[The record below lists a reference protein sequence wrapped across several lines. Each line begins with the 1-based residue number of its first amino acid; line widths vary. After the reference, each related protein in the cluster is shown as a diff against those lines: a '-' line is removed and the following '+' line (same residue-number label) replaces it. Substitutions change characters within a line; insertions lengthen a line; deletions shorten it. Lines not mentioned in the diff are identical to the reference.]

1 MAVVQISRIQVRRGQ
16 KNQGSGLPQLASGEM
31 AWAIDSQEMFVGNG
45 AVAEGAPYVG
55 NTKILTEHDNLLD
68 FVEQYVY
75 KNFVGSSVQTGSD
88 PNFPVKR
95 SINERLD
102 DSVSVLSFGAVGDGS
117 TDNTAAIQRAI
128 DQLFLNPATIN
139 TADSR
144 VILTVPAG
152 TYILSAP
159 IYVPSNCNIIGA
171 GIGKTVFLHAH
182 NQPAFIFVNDT
193 STAALRSSLVSTTF
207 NNQPKNIAMAGFSV
221 NSIVAT
227 ETMMQLDAVRDSV
240 FEHIAF
246 NGAWSSLDGSNTDN
260 VGFAL
265 AAVSDIV
272 TCERLYFTQC
282 KVSGFSYGIYSDFDI
297 NGCLWDQCEFDTGYR
312 GVSFGLNSN
321 LFSAGQLTGPRLSTI
336 SNSRFSNIDREGFL
350 IVNGNGNTSKSNR
363 FILVGNDGSTNLN
376 AVTAHLSFLSS
387 GNATIQ
393 DWSDR
398 IDNLS
403 EGNFSSRYLTAHD
416 GTVAFT
422 NNFARSLDILQKSI
436 AFPLFRLPYYSSA
449 AYTVNYMYQSISNGA
464 ALNSMRKG
472 TLNVAVDSI
481 NGSLQITDEYEF
493 TGTVGADS
501 NLQFFAAIV
510 DSDGVGGVDTVVIS
524 YVNSTVGDNGKFVYT
539 YSALS

>member
-159 IYVPSNCNIIGA
+159 IYVPSNCNIIGT
-171 GIGKTVFLHAH
+171 GIGKTVFLHTH
-182 NQPAFIFVNDT
+182 NQPAFVFINDT
-193 STAALRSSLVSTTF
+193 STVALRSSLVSTTF
-207 NNQPKNIAMAGFSV
+207 NNQPKNISMAGFSV

-297 NGCLWDQCEFDTGYR
+297 NGCVWDQCEFDTGYR

-539 YSALS
+539 SSTLS

>member
-31 AWAIDSQEMFVGNG
+31 AWAVDTQEMFVGNG

-75 KNFVGSSVQTGSD
+75 KNFLGSSVQTGSD

-102 DSVSVLSFGAVGDGS
+102 DAVSVLSFGAVGDGS

-144 VILTVPAG
+144 VIFTIPAG

-159 IYVPSNCNIIGA
+159 VYVPSNCNIIGA
-171 GIGKTVFLHAH
+171 GIGKTIFSHTH
-182 NQPAFIFVNDT
+182 NQPAFIFINDT
-193 STAALRSSLVSTTF
+193 STVALRSTLNSTTY
-207 NNQPKNIAMAGFSV
+207 NNQPKNISMTGFSV

-240 FEHIAF
+240 FHQIAF

-265 AAVSDIV
+265 RAVSDIV

-282 KVSGFSYGIYSDFDI
+282 KVSEFSYGIYSDFDI
-297 NGCLWDQCEFDTGYR
+297 NGCIWDQCEFDTCYR
-312 GVSFGLNSN
+312 GVSFGQNSN
-321 LFSAGQLTGPRLSTI
+321 LFAAGQLTGPRLSTI
-336 SNSRFSNIDREGFL
+336 SNSLFSNIDREGFL
-350 IVNGNGNTSKSNR
+350 IVNGNSNTSKSNK
-363 FILVGNDGSTNLN
+363 FVFVGNDGSTNLN
-376 AVTAHLSFLSS
+376 AVAAHISFLSS

-398 IDNLS
+398 IDNMS
-403 EGNFSSRYLTAHD
+403 EGNLSNRYFTAHN
-416 GTVAFT
+416 GTVSFA
-422 NNFARSLDILQKSI
+422 NNFARSLTIVQKTL

-464 ALNSMRKG
+464 AQTIMRKG
-472 TLNVAVDSI
+472 TLNIAVDSI
-481 NGSLQITDEYEF
+481 NGNLQITDEYES

-510 DSDGVGGVDTVVIS
+510 DTDGVGGVDTVVVS
-524 YVNSTVGDNGKFVYT
+524 YTNSTVGDNGKFVYT
-539 YSALS
+539 SSALS

>member
-159 IYVPSNCNIIGA
+159 IYVPSNCNIIGT
-171 GIGKTVFLHAH
+171 GIGKTVFLHTH
-182 NQPAFIFVNDT
+182 NQPAFVFINDT
-193 STAALRSSLVSTTF
+193 STTALRSSLVSTTF
-207 NNQPKNIAMAGFSV
+207 NNQPKNISMAGFSV

-297 NGCLWDQCEFDTGYR
+297 NGCVWDQCEFDTGYR

-422 NNFARSLDILQKSI
+422 NNFARSLDILQKSL

-539 YSALS
+539 SSALS

>member
-31 AWAIDSQEMFVGNG
+31 AWAVDTQEMFVGNG

-88 PNFPVKR
+88 PNFPVGR

-171 GIGKTVFLHAH
+171 GIGKTVFLHTH
-182 NQPAFIFVNDT
+182 NQPAFVFINDT
-193 STAALRSSLVSTTF
+193 STVALRSSLVSTTF
-207 NNQPKNIAMAGFSV
+207 NNQPKNISMAGFSV

-297 NGCLWDQCEFDTGYR
+297 NGCIWDQCEFDTGYR

-539 YSALS
+539 SSTLS

>member
-1 MAVVQISRIQVRRGQ
+1 
-16 KNQGSGLPQLASGEM
+16 
-31 AWAIDSQEMFVGNG
+31 
-45 AVAEGAPYVG
+45 
-55 NTKILTEHDNLLD
+55 
-68 FVEQYVY
+68 
-75 KNFVGSSVQTGSD
+75 
-88 PNFPVKR
+88 
-95 SINERLD
+95 
-102 DSVSVLSFGAVGDGS
+102 
-117 TDNTAAIQRAI
+117 
-128 DQLFLNPATIN
+128 
-139 TADSR
+139 
-144 VILTVPAG
+144 
-152 TYILSAP
+152 
-159 IYVPSNCNIIGA
+159 
-171 GIGKTVFLHAH
+171 
-182 NQPAFIFVNDT
+182 
-193 STAALRSSLVSTTF
+193 
-207 NNQPKNIAMAGFSV
+207 MAGFSV

-297 NGCLWDQCEFDTGYR
+297 NGCVWDQCEFDTGYR

-321 LFSAGQLTGPRLSTI
+321 LFGAGQLTGPRLSTI

-422 NNFARSLDILQKSI
+422 NNFARSLDILQKSL

-539 YSALS
+539 SSALS

>member
-31 AWAIDSQEMFVGNG
+31 AWAVDTQEMFVGNG

-75 KNFVGSSVQTGSD
+75 KNFLGSSVQTGSD
-88 PNFPVKR
+88 PNFPVER
-95 SINERLD
+95 SINQRLD
-102 DSVSVLSFGAVGDGS
+102 DYVSALSFGAMGDGS
-117 TDNTAAIQRAI
+117 TDNTVAIQRAI

-144 VILTVPAG
+144 VTLDVPAG

-159 IYVPSNCNIIGA
+159 VYIPSNCNIKGA
-171 GIGKTVFLHAH
+171 GIGKTIFLHSH
-182 NQPAFIFVNDT
+182 NQPAFIFINDT
-193 STAALRSSLVSTTF
+193 STVALRSTLNSTTY
-207 NNQPKNIAMAGFSV
+207 NNQPKNISMVGFSV
-221 NSIVAT
+221 HSTVAT

-240 FEHIAF
+240 FHQIAF
-246 NGAWSSLDGSNTDN
+246 SGMWSSLDGSNTDN

-265 AAVSDIV
+265 RAVSDIV

-282 KVSGFSYGIYSDFDI
+282 KVSGFSYGIYSDYDI
-297 NGCLWDQCEFDTGYR
+297 NYCIWDHCEFDTCYR
-312 GVSFGLNSN
+312 GTSFGQNSN
-321 LFSAGQLTGPRLSTI
+321 LFGAGQLLGPRLCMI
-336 SNSRFSNIDREGFL
+336 SNSKFSNIDREGFL
-350 IVNGNGNTSKSNR
+350 ITNGDSNTSKSNR
-363 FILVGNDGSTNLN
+363 FTFVGNDGSTNLN
-376 AVTAHLSFLSS
+376 AVTAHISFLSS
-387 GNATIQ
+387 GNATVQ

-398 IDNLS
+398 TETMS
-403 EGNFSSRYLTAHD
+403 EGNFGSRYFTAHN
-416 GTVAFT
+416 GTVAFA
-422 NNFARSLDILQKSI
+422 NNFARSLDIVQKTL

-449 AYTVNYMYQSISNGA
+449 AYAVNYMYQSISNGA
-464 ALNSMRKG
+464 AQTMMRKG
-472 TLNVAVDSI
+472 TLNIAVDSI
-481 NGSLQITDEYEF
+481 NGGLRITDEYEF

-510 DSDGVGGVDTVVIS
+510 DSDGSGSVDTVVVS
-524 YVNSTVGDNGKFVYT
+524 YTNSTVGDNGKFVYT